1 MKYKSKNRF
10 TDTSTKN
17 IRELLAGCRT
27 MFLFAVFF
35 KIGALERNAYWFHV
49 KLIFIVIFGQS
60 FKLDV
65 RA

>member
-35 KIGALERNAYWFHV
+35 NIGALERNAY
-49 KLIFIVIFGQS
+49 
-60 FKLDV
+60 
-65 RA
+65 